1 MSSNNKEKQAVIE
14 YYNKLKDDIF
24 SKNMNS
30 EELELVDKAFDLA
43 LEAHGDTLR
52 KSGELYIYHPLEV
65 AKISAVELFL
75 DSPAIAAALLHDVVE
90 DTDYGLDY
98 IKTNFGEQIAA
109 IVDGLTKIS
118 EENVNEEIGTN
129 QTNTIKK
136 IVSSLSYD
144 IRVILVKLADRLHN
158 LRTIG
163 SMAHT
168 KQAKIASETKFIYAP
183 LALRLGYFNVKNELD
198 DLCMQ
203 ITDSDIYH
211 FIKGKIEISKN
222 NIAQE
227 FNEFVYK
234 ISDPINRANLKVEY
248 SYQIRSI
255 SSLWNTMN
263 KRKLSFDE
271 LDFKYNLKIVID
283 CPENTEKFDCWR
295 VYSIISSLYQPKPDS
310 LKDWISTPKA
320 NGYESIHATFMNH
333 NGQWT
338 KVLIRSKRMDE
349 IAEKGVA
356 FILQKDIQS
365 HTQTKLEQWISTISN
380 LVSTDTENS
389 IDFVDNFKSNLFTK
403 EIFVYTPKGE
413 TRTLPQGATLLDF
426 AFAISSQLGC
436 TCAGGYIN
444 NKLSSISTELK
455 SGDKVEILT
464 STNQHPKFS
473 WLNAAKTPRAIRYIK
488 KSLNELKR
496 SYYDDGKIIVENW
509 LKENKLNVNDNN
521 IDKILKFSGEKN
533 LTDLF
538 YNVAIA
544 NIKMESFKRFI
555 QPESMS
561 TSLLNMFKPKKV
573 TLKDTIDDRINNNLH
588 SIVVS
593 DKSDLSYNTC
603 KHCNP
608 IPGDDVVGISNPDGA
623 IVIHRTNCEKAVK
636 LMTKYGNRVIK
647 AKWQKQDEQAGFLT
661 AISLEGIDRK
671 GLTIDITE
679 LIGKHF
685 NLNIREISL
694 KAADNIFTGMIT
706 LYISDTNALNMLIS
720 DLEKIDSIKKV
731 TRINRAI

>member
-1 MSSNNKEKQAVIE
+1 MSSNSKEKQDVID
-14 YYNKLKDDIF
+14 YYNKLKEDIF
-24 SKNMNS
+24 SKNMTN
-30 EELELVDKAFDLA
+30 EEIDLIDKAFELA

-90 DTDYGLDY
+90 DTDYDLEY

-118 EENVNEEIGTN
+118 EEDVNEEIGTN

-203 ITDSDIYH
+203 ITDSDVY
-211 FIKGKIEISKN
+211 FFLKGKMEISKS

-234 ISDPINRANLKVEY
+234 ISDHINKANLKVEY
-248 SYQIRSI
+248 SYQTRSI
-255 SSLWNTMN
+255 SSLWETMN

-283 CPENTEKFDCWR
+283 CPESTEKFDCWR

-310 LKDWISTPKA
+310 LRDLISTPKA

-338 KVLIRSKRMDE
+338 KVLIRSKRMNE
-349 IAEKGVA
+349 IAEKGVS
-356 FILQKDIQS
+356 FILQNDIPNQ
-365 HTQTKLEQWISTISN
+365 TQTKLEQWIYTISN

-488 KSLNELKR
+488 KSLNEIKR
-496 SYYDDGKIIVENW
+496 SYYDEGKTIVENW

-573 TLKDTIDDRINNNLH
+573 TLKDTIDERINNNLH

-593 DKSDLSYNTC
+593 DKSDLSYKTC
-603 KHCNP
+603 KQCNP

-685 NLNIREISL
+685 DLNIREISL

-720 DLEKIDSIKKV
+720 DLEKIDDIKKV
-731 TRINRAI
+731 TRINRSM

>member
-1 MSSNNKEKQAVIE
+1 
-14 YYNKLKDDIF
+14 
-24 SKNMNS
+24 
-30 EELELVDKAFDLA
+30 
-43 LEAHGDTLR
+43 
-52 KSGELYIYHPLEV
+52 
-65 AKISAVELFL
+65 
-75 DSPAIAAALLHDVVE
+75 
-90 DTDYGLDY
+90 
-98 IKTNFGEQIAA
+98 
-109 IVDGLTKIS
+109 
-118 EENVNEEIGTN
+118 
-129 QTNTIKK
+129 
-136 IVSSLSYD
+136 
-144 IRVILVKLADRLHN
+144 
-158 LRTIG
+158 
-163 SMAHT
+163 
-168 KQAKIASETKFIYAP
+168 
-183 LALRLGYFNVKNELD
+183 
-198 DLCMQ
+198 
-203 ITDSDIYH
+203 
-211 FIKGKIEISKN
+211 
-222 NIAQE
+222 
-227 FNEFVYK
+227 
-234 ISDPINRANLKVEY
+234 
-248 SYQIRSI
+248 
-255 SSLWNTMN
+255 
-263 KRKLSFDE
+263 
-271 LDFKYNLKIVID
+271 
-283 CPENTEKFDCWR
+283 
-295 VYSIISSLYQPKPDS
+295 
-310 LKDWISTPKA
+310 
-320 NGYESIHATFMNH
+320 
-333 NGQWT
+333 
-338 KVLIRSKRMDE
+338 MDE

-685 NLNIREISL
+685 DLNIREISL